1 MKLLYSRNPN
11 PRLAVATARHLQA
24 PVEYEF
30 AAPLAPGQA
39 ARYRPLNPALR
50 LPILV
55 YDDGRS
61 LWEADAIAC
70 RLSREAGSSF
80 WRSGADEPAMIQ
92 WLSWGKQN
100 FVRAC
105 DMVRFEY
112 VTKQRYGLGPV
123 DAGEVQKGLELF
135 AESAALLEEQ
145 LSGRPWLLED
155 GMSYA
160 DFRMASFLP
169 HHEQAGLPLD
179 DHPALRAWYARIEA
193 LPAWS
198 DPFAGLDAPELPP
211 VAREA

>member
-105 DMVRFEY
+105 DMVQFEY

-145 LSGRPWLLED
+145 LSARPWLLED
-155 GMSYA
+155 GISYA

-169 HHEQAGLPLD
+169 HHELAGLPLD

>member
-105 DMVRFEY
+105 DMVQFEY

-155 GMSYA
+155 GISYA

-169 HHEQAGLPLD
+169 HHELAGLPLG

-198 DPFAGLDAPELPP
+198 DPFVGLDAPELPP

>member
-1 MKLLYSRNPN
+1 MKLLYSRNPS
-11 PRLAVATARHLQA
+11 PRLAVATARYLQA
-24 PVEYEF
+24 PVQFEF

-39 ARYRPLNPALR
+39 ERYRPLTPALR
-50 LPILV
+50 VPILV
-55 YDDGRS
+55 YDDGSS
-61 LWEADAIAC
+61 LWETDAIAC
-70 RLSREAGSSF
+70 RLAREVRSPF
-80 WRSGADEPAMIQ
+80 WRTGMDEPAMLQ

-105 DMVRFEY
+105 DMVQFEY

-123 DAGEVQKGLELF
+123 DRGEVAKGLALF

-145 LSGRPWLLED
+145 LAARPWLLRD
-155 GMSYA
+155 GISYA

-169 HHEQAGLPLD
+169 HHQIAGLPLHD
-179 DHPALRAWYARIEA
+179 YPAIRAWYARIEA

-211 VAREA
+211 VPQAA